1 MRSKTDALSK
11 FFVPTIVSFVTVA
24 FGFWLG
30 KIGKPYN
37 GFLFNIHKLIAL
49 AAVVFASIQIYK
61 TFKVIEPP
69 SLLIISLI
77 VAAICVL
84 ALFASGAFLSIG
96 NVKYETAKLIHNIA
110 FAGMV
115 IAMSSSIYLLSVISL

>member
-1 MRSKTDALSK
+1 MNTLSTY
-11 FFVPTIVSFVTVA
+11 FTSTIGFLITVA

-37 GFLFNIHKLIAL
+37 GLLFNIHKLIAL
-49 AAVVFASIQIYK
+49 ATVILVSVQVYK
-61 TFKVIEPP
+61 TFKVIAPQT
-69 SLLIISLI
+69 LMVISII
-77 VAAICVL
+77 VAAICGL

-110 FAGMV
+110 LASMV
-115 IAMSSSIYLLSVISL
+115 IAAGSSIYLLSRMGL